1 MDSGSGS
8 PWASVPRNRLLP
20 IRVSTE
26 PAGTEWTPENPG
38 SPAEE
43 PVSPTA
49 RAMDDIGIYIVVT
62 FGLDTPVNLTTF
74 RAGIEAMLAR
84 CPRYGCIQV
93 ARDGSNNGEARW
105 VRTTVNVDDHMIV
118 PRLDRAAMAT
128 DPDKAVEDYVATL
141 STLPMD
147 SSRAPWEF
155 HFLDFPTSEAA
166 STVAIRVHHAYGDGM
181 SLLALLMMST
191 GAAADTKQGRPPA
204 APAPPRRRRP
214 TRTGA
219 IYAPRRR
226 PPLSAGALALVA
238 WVWSYLEL
246 AWNTAADVA
255 YFAATILFL
264 GDPRTLFKRADDDEF
279 HAKRFVHRSLSLD
292 DVKFVKNSMDCTVN
306 DVLVALTSAALSR
319 YYFRTSGD
327 ANTRKIC
334 LRSLL
339 PVNTRPATTLQTYA
353 NVIESDKRKEVTWGN
368 KLGYIILP
376 FYLAMHEDPLA
387 YIRKAKKVLDR
398 KKRSLEVIF
407 TYKVAQIFMKVF
419 GVKVGTSIF
428 RCLFARTTIVFSNM
442 VGPAEQVELCGHPV
456 AFIAPSVY
464 GIPEALI
471 IHYQSYRSTIKI
483 ILSVDED
490 RFPHYHQLLGDFDQT
505 LTAMKDAASR
515 LSTSTKN
522 D

>member
-1 MDSGSGS
+1 MDPVSGN
-8 PWASVPRNRLLP
+8 PWASVPRNRLFP
-20 IRVSTE
+20 IDVPTE
-26 PAGTEWTPENPG
+26 PAGTEWTPENPD

-43 PVSPTA
+43 PVSPTS
-49 RAMDDIGIYIVVT
+49 RAMDDIGIYIVIT
-62 FGLDTPVNLTTF
+62 IGLDTPVNLTTF
-74 RAGIEAMLAR
+74 RAGIEAMLER

-93 ARDGSNNGEARW
+93 TDGSNNGEARW
-105 VRTTVNVDDHMIV
+105 ARTRVNVADHMIV
-118 PRLDRAAMAT
+118 PRLDGAAMAT

-141 STLPMD
+141 STLPVD

-166 STVAIRVHHAYGDGM
+166 STVAVRVHHAYGDGM
-181 SLLALLMMST
+181 SILALLMMST
-191 GAAADTKQGRPPA
+191 SVAAADDDTKGR
-204 APAPPRRRRP
+204 PAPPTPPHRRRRP

-219 IYAPRRR
+219 IYASQHR
-226 PPLSAGALALVA
+226 PPLSVA
-238 WVWSYLEL
+238 WVWSYLVL
-246 AWNTAADVA
+246 AWNTMADVA
-255 YFAATILFL
+255 YFLATILFL
-264 GDPRTLFKRADDDEF
+264 GDPRTVFKRADDDGGF

-292 DVKFVKNSMDCTVN
+292 DVKFLKNSMDCTVN
-306 DVLVALTSAALSR
+306 DVLVAVTSAALSR
-319 YYFRTSGD
+319 YYFRTSGYT
-327 ANTRKIC
+327 NTSKIC
-334 LRSLL
+334 VRSLL

-407 TYKVAQIFMKVF
+407 TYKVAQVFMKVF
-419 GVKVGTSIF
+419 GMKAASSFF

-456 AFIAPSVY
+456 AFIAPSAY
-464 GIPEALI
+464 GIPKALI

-490 RFPHYHQLLGDFDQT
+490 KFPDYHQLLDDFDQS
-505 LTAMKDAASR
+505 LTVMKDAASR